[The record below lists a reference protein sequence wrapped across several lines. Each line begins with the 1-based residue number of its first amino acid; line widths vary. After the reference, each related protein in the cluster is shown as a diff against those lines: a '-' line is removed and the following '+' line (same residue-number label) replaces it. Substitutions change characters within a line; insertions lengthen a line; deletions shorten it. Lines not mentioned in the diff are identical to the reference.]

1 MVGSK
6 TLGKNTCV
14 RSYSDILK
22 KLVLKQSLL
31 GLSMSQGIIEEV
43 LRIRGMQEFIGGGGG
58 RKCTVVIEESTVQ
71 YRVFLKSLV
80 LAEKLHYICINKHYF
95 LRIQM
100 WFMGK
105 SNSDMLLNI

>member
-6 TLGKNTCV
+6 SLGKHTCV

-43 LRIRGMQEFIGGGGG
+43 LRIRGMQEFIGGGG
-58 RKCTVVIEESTVQ
+58 
-71 YRVFLKSLV
+71 
-80 LAEKLHYICINKHYF
+80 EKVYCCY
-95 LRIQM
+95 
-100 WFMGK
+100 
-105 SNSDMLLNI
+105 